1 MIRACLYLGCYLV
14 AAVLIEVILSPIFEK
29 LVVEKLRFLFQW
41 RLLAMT
47 GIVVGM
53 LRGEIAGMCV
63 ALIAVLF
70 LCFSQPPREALGA
83 AIVSFSTVAFVAGWA
98 ARHLQLRGF
107 ASRWMQLTLLLI
119 VEQQLWSLVRRIFWS
134 TTSIGLSWSGLM
146 SGALTGFIGACLLI
160 PLVPRFKVDLDPEEP

>member
-1 MIRACLYLGCYLV
+1 MKTTLSVVTLV
-14 AAVLIEVILSPIFEK
+14 AS
-29 LVVEKLRFLFQW
+29 
-41 RLLAMT
+41 
-47 GIVVGM
+47 
-53 LRGEIAGMCV
+53 
-63 ALIAVLF
+63 
-70 LCFSQPPREALGA
+70 
-83 AIVSFSTVAFVAGWA
+83 VAFVAGWA